1 MHHAQLQQNALGGGG
16 GGFATTALV
25 ALLGL
30 AIGYVLDGHPV
41 ARKFIPYIQ
50 PTMERLQRHH
60 HSTSAYDD
68 PSDHQQ
74 PSTIQTF
81 PPTPTPPPTPST
93 PPEILVYPTTFSS
106 FTNPHFQTV
115 HECPLPGSILH
126 LNLPPNTPY
135 SLLLA
140 AFSLVLH
147 AAIIRCTVLRP
158 RRELS
163 FLLHL
168 QNQIQT
174 KTTTIPEA
182 ARHCKTS
189 EKAIKIWLRNFEE
202 FANGP
207 IVDRDDN

>member
-1 MHHAQLQQNALGGGG
+1 MHHAQLQHNPFGGGG

-41 ARKFIPYIQ
+41 TRRFIPYIQ
-50 PTMERLQRHH
+50 PTMERLHRHH
-60 HSTSAYDD
+60 HSTSGYDD
-68 PSDHQQ
+68 LSDHQQ
-74 PSTIQTF
+74 PSTIQ
-81 PPTPTPPPTPST
+81 PIPPTPPPPTPHAS
-93 PPEILVYPTTFSS
+93 PDIVVYPTTLSTS
-106 FTNPHFQTV
+106 TNSHFQTV
-115 HECPLPGSILH
+115 HECPLSGSILYF
-126 LNLPPNTPY
+126 NLPPNTPY

-140 AFSLVLH
+140 ALSLVLH
-147 AAIIRCTVLRP
+147 SIIVRCTVLRP

-168 QNQIQT
+168 QTQIQT

-189 EKAIKIWLRNFEE
+189 EKAIKVWLRNFEE

-207 IVDRDDN
+207 IVDGDDN